1 MPYSPTLSAETSTG
15 GKLVTILLNLEQNAS
30 SQEKPMLMVEFIYT
44 LLSISGPDVNSGRAG
59 AMYSMLEA
67 STQTFHQR
75 TVHHKVASTTRA
87 KMATL
92 SQGDLRDRREA
103 LNLAQML
110 TGAQSSLHQLE
121 RSFLQ
126 LSWNNLHELCAPHSL
141 LWRSTPIGDIG
152 LIQSR
157 ISMTATYCS
166 TLIHFQ
172 NSLHGH
178 SSTLQDLQNQ
188 VSRRTSRRG
197 TPPELRVPARASLA
211 RGDPPPPSRVH
222 KKLTESA
229 RIRGKSLVLYGPTRT
244 GKTTWARSLGRHAY
258 FGGLFSLDENIADAE
273 YAVFDD
279 INGGIGF
286 VPSYKWWLGYQLQF
300 YATDKYRGKKMITWG
315 RPAIWCSN
323 EDPREDP
330 KADYDWLNKNC
341 IFAYVPEETP
351 LFE

>member
-1 MPYSPTLSAETSTG
+1 
-15 GKLVTILLNLEQNAS
+15 
-30 SQEKPMLMVEFIYT
+30 MVEFIYT
-44 LLSISGPDVNSGRAG
+44 LLSISDPAVNSGRAG

-121 RSFLQ
+121 MSFCSCHGTISTNYVHLIP
-126 LSWNNLHELCAPHSL
+126 S
-141 LWRSTPIGDIG
+141 LWRSTLIGDIG

-157 ISMTATYCS
+157 ISMTATYAS

-197 TPPELRVPARASLA
+197 PPELRVPARARLLA
-211 RGDPPPPSRVH
+211 GTLPPLECT
-222 KKLTESA
+222 K
-229 RIRGKSLVLYGPTRT
+229 I
-244 GKTTWARSLGRHAY
+244 
-258 FGGLFSLDENIADAE
+258 
-273 YAVFDD
+273 
-279 INGGIGF
+279 
-286 VPSYKWWLGYQLQF
+286 
-300 YATDKYRGKKMITWG
+300 
-315 RPAIWCSN
+315 
-323 EDPREDP
+323 
-330 KADYDWLNKNC
+330 
-341 IFAYVPEETP
+341 
-351 LFE
+351 